1 MDGQGIERDGQL
13 GERQELL
20 QLAGE
25 VQDLSSKRVEHRAL
39 SEGIPQERERASA
52 HVVVASRERPVEA
65 KEVTSSQPVGQHRSR
80 AACGAHHRARAE
92 DQPARLVDEDLRLNG
107 LRAGAQTKAER
118 RADERPDDLVPPSIG
133 HRAEHRANGG
143 L

>member
-1 MDGQGIERDGQL
+1 MATGPLVAVAAWMTCVHPPDGQGIERDGQL

-65 KEVTSSQPVGQHRSR
+65 KEVTSSQPVGQHRS
-80 AACGAHHRARAE
+80 G
-92 DQPARLVDEDLRLNG
+92 
-107 LRAGAQTKAER
+107 RAGAHDDVVENLCH
-118 RADERPDDLVPPSIG
+118 DEPSLVSIARFCSG
-133 HRAEHRANGG
+133 SGNQNKYFRLTTG
-143 L
+143 